1 MKFTGKIK
9 PNKFSIEH
17 TKTCIIV
24 YLFDNLKETKEK
36 VKGKDIV
43 TYDYDR
49 YETSISY
56 RVNFEKYIEKNFN
69 ILLERAKEE
78 EKINLAKKIREKRNQ
93 LLAESDCYMAFDRL
107 NLEVPDGNT
116 FTAWKPF
123 LNALGNA
130 LNSDWAKYRQ
140 ALRDLPN
147 QEGFPYNVEF
157 PKKPY

>member
-9 PNKFSIEH
+9 PNKFSIEY

-24 YLFDNLKETKEK
+24 YLFDNIKENKEK

-93 LLAESDCYMAFDRL
+93 LLAGSDCYMVLDRL

-116 FTAWKPF
+116 FAAWKPF

-147 QEGFPYNVEF
+147 QEGFPYKVDF
-157 PKKPY
+157 PEKPY